1 MKKLK
6 NILSTKILLKTQKQ
20 LLLNANCEVFE
31 ADFIETK
38 FIDFDLKNIKQIL
51 IFTSQNAV
59 YALLNHPKIEE
70 LKSKTAFCV
79 GLKTKALLQ
88 ENGFKV
94 EAYTSYADDLAEI
107 ISLVYTNEAFTFFSG
122 NLRRD
127 TLPNA
132 LSENGIQFNEIQV
145 YETKIMPQK
154 IDFKPDGILFLSPS
168 AVDSYLKL
176 NKISNEICFAI
187 GTTTAQALASNSIKS
202 IEIAASQTIE
212 SVIEKVVHY

>member
-1 MKKLK
+1 M
-6 NILSTKILLKTQKQ
+6 
-20 LLLNANCEVFE
+20 
-31 ADFIETK
+31 
-38 FIDFDLKNIKQIL
+38 
-51 IFTSQNAV
+51 
-59 YALLNHPKIEE
+59 
-70 LKSKTAFCV
+70 